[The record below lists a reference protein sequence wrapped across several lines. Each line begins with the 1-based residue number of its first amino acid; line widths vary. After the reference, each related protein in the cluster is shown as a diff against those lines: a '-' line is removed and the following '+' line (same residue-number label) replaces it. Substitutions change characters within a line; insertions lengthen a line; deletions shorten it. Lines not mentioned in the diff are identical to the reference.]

1 MYEIDHVHICTYV
14 YVCHSCRHEVIAK
27 YFGDPKP
34 ACNKSCDYCKNPLAT
49 KENCRS
55 MKLCQAG
62 KRQSVGS
69 QMAYFEYGEPDYS
82 LYGGGR
88 WGYKE

>member
-1 MYEIDHVHICTYV
+1 MLY
-14 YVCHSCRHEVIAK
+14 SCRHEAIAE

-34 ACNKSCDYCKNPLAT
+34 NCQRSCDFCRDPLVVREAV
-49 KENCRS
+49 RS

-62 KRQSVGS
+62 GTRVGGTG
-69 QMAYFEYGEPDYS
+69 MGNFEHGEPDWT

-88 WGYKE
+88 WGYKRFE